1 MHPLTT
7 QRFEAYT
14 ARIAELN
21 GVASTVRTFA
31 VAPAVGQKFE
41 EKLKESFEFLGAI
54 NMESPVQQSGQTLAI
69 ESTRSIMGTKDT
81 SGGARRDPSDP
92 SGNDESN
99 TFNCLQT
106 NFDWSRRYD
115 QLDLWRHKPQF
126 ETLVSLSILK
136 QRGRDL
142 IMCGWNGTHR
152 AATSDRVANPLLQD
166 VAEGWL
172 FKIGDRAPAQV
183 FDDGSLTA
191 NPTKAIYVQAGVEV
205 VNSAGTNTATA
216 DADYASLD
224 ALVLDAK
231 RLLPEWHRGDTGL
244 VVIVGHDLVDEKY
257 FQIAQETGATAT
269 EVEATDRLL
278 RSTKQIGGLTAV
290 KVSYFPANQLLITRL
305 DNLSIYNQE
314 GTSRRRLVDEP
325 EYDRI
330 ANYESENM
338 DYVVEDYELVV
349 HVKNIVLGAKP

>member
-1 MHPLTT
+1 MDPNTVI
-7 QRFEAYT
+7 RFERYA
-14 ARIAELN
+14 ANVAQLN

-31 VAPAVGQKFE
+31 VAPSVEQKFE
-41 EKLKESFEFLGAI
+41 EKLKETIEFLGSI
-54 NMESPVQQSGQTLAI
+54 NLETVGPQTGQTLGL
-69 ESTRSIMGTKDT
+69 ETTRPIMGTKDT

-92 SGNDESN
+92 TDNAETN
-99 TFNCLQT
+99 EYMCVQT

-115 QLDLWRHKPQF
+115 KLDAWKHKPEF
-126 ETLVSLSILK
+126 ETLLSMTILK

-142 IMCGWNGTHR
+142 IMCGWHGIAR
-152 AATSDRVANPLLQD
+152 AATSNVVANPLLQD

-172 FKIGDRAPAQV
+172 FKIGAKAPAQV
-183 FDDGSLTA
+183 FDDGALTV
-191 NPTKAIYVQAGVEV
+191 NPTKAIYIAAGVEL

-216 DADYASLD
+216 DADYSSLD

-231 RLLPEWHRGDTGL
+231 RLLPEWHRGDNGL

-269 EVEATDRLL
+269 EVEATDRIL
-278 RSTKQIGGLTAV
+278 RSTKQLGGLNAI
-290 KVSYFPANQLLITRL
+290 KVPYFPANQLLITRL

-314 GTSRRRLVDEP
+314 GTTRRRLVDEP

-330 ANYESENM
+330 ANYESVNL